1 MRRFLLKVMLATST
15 AFGLHAL
22 AGLFADGHLDA
33 YYLRFTGPRRGALIL
48 GTSRAAQG
56 IRPQVISNRLHDA
69 IRHAPLNF
77 AFTVSH
83 SPFDAA
89 YLHAVLGKVDSG
101 VEDGLFIVTVD
112 PWSLAERRA
121 EGSEARAL
129 GLLGN
134 QCIFNGTP
142 NYEYL
147 VRNTEAGWGSFMGG
161 PHHDLEPETTIMPDG
176 WLRYSVRQD
185 SAAVAKRT
193 DKTLKLYRESRLR
206 LYGPDLTGM
215 AELSTIIDLLE
226 RHGKVVLVRMPCGQ
240 EILNMEKERWPRFDS
255 TLLAFASERNLPY
268 WDHTGDSMRYDYID
282 GNHLDT
288 LSSAAYSLELASRLA
303 DWLQNSR

>member
-1 MRRFLLKVMLATST
+1 MRRFILKVLLATGA

-56 IRPQVISNRLHDA
+56 IRPQALSDRLHGTS
-69 IRHAPLNF
+69 RHAPLNF
-77 AFTVSH
+77 SFTVSH
-83 SPFDAA
+83 SPYDAA
-89 YLHAVLGKVDSG
+89 YLHAILGKLDHG
-101 VEDGLFIVTVD
+101 VKDGLFIVTVD
-112 PWSLAERRA
+112 PWSLAERLA
-121 EGSEARAL
+121 KDSEARAL

-134 QCIFNGTP
+134 QWIFNGTP

-147 VRNTEAGWGSFMGG
+147 VRNAETGWGSFMGG
-161 PHHDLEPETTIMPDG
+161 PLHDLEPETTIMPDG

-193 DKTLKLYRESRLR
+193 AKTVKLYRESRLR
-206 LYGPDLTGM
+206 LYGPELTGM
-215 AELSTIIDLLE
+215 AELLTITDLLE
-226 RHGKVVLVRMPCGQ
+226 RHGQVVLVRMPCGQ

-255 TLLAFASERNLPY
+255 TLRAFADARALPY
-268 WDHTGDSMRYDYID
+268 WDHTGESPRYAYID
-282 GNHLDT
+282 GNHLDSV
-288 LSSAAYSLELASRLA
+288 SSAAYSQLLA
-303 DWLQNSR
+303 DRIADLLQNSH